1 MTGITQRVTLDA
13 PPSEVFE
20 MLMNGRRHARFTGE
34 PARIGRPVG
43 ASFSAYGGY
52 ITGVNVEIVPN
63 RRIVQA
69 WRGSDWPKGAYSV
82 VTFELAPLAR
92 RRTRLT
98 FTQHGVPRAQRRSIE
113 QGWKDFYWDPMKA
126 AIAQAKSR

>member
-1 MTGITQRVTLDA
+1 MTAIIQRTTLDA
-13 PPSEVFE
+13 PPGEIFE
-20 MLMNGRRHARFTGE
+20 MLMNTRRHARFTGE
-34 PARIGRPVG
+34 SARIGRRVG

-69 WRGSDWPKGAYSV
+69 WRGTDWPKGAYSI

-98 FTQHGVPRAQRRSIE
+98 FTQHGVPRRQRRSIE
-113 QGWKDFYWDPMKA
+113 RGWKDFYWDPMKA
-126 AIAQAKSR
+126 ALADAKSR